1 MAWGF
6 WGLKNNLYYSLDI
19 GTESVKALIFDMEE
33 KKAGK
38 KAVILGWGVSYF
50 DNFDISGSGD
60 FNRQI
65 LEKAVTKAIDN
76 AKTNSFVSS
85 IDKKTKDAI
94 IKQKKWKVIVGLS
107 PTILKA
113 KVKNVSYVRKKVTT
127 KIGKTEEEKI
137 YGVVCADAK
146 KEVELEYLGNTGILG
161 NELYWKSCDIV
172 DFKIDGYK
180 VETIRNYKGE
190 NLNFKILLTFLPQ
203 QYLKR
208 FTEVLSGLNLELINF
223 IHISE
228 AINKLPK
235 ETLIDGFYVDIG
247 GDATQIIGVAKGTIR
262 KVSDFERGVSSFAE
276 NVSVLFGI
284 DKNSAYDL
292 LENYSKQNLGEK
304 SLAKLK
310 EVFAS
315 ERLRWYVDFKRN
327 LGNSAEGKVFSS
339 VFRFFGGGIGLVLN

>member
-1 MAWGF
+1 
-6 WGLKNNLYYSLDI
+6 
-19 GTESVKALIFDMEE
+19 
-33 KKAGK
+33 
-38 KAVILGWGVSYF
+38 
-50 DNFDISGSGD
+50 
-60 FNRQI
+60 
-65 LEKAVTKAIDN
+65 
-76 AKTNSFVSS
+76 
-85 IDKKTKDAI
+85 
-94 IKQKKWKVIVGLS
+94 
-107 PTILKA
+107 
-113 KVKNVSYVRKKVTT
+113 
-127 KIGKTEEEKI
+127 
-137 YGVVCADAK
+137 VCADAK

-339 VFRFFGGGIGLVLN
+339 VFRFFGGGALMPEFKSILQEKGGKDLESILSVDFLDIRQFDIKDLKEIEYKTMDFNNSQFIPSLLMCYNFIKEQKSKKE